1 MAACA
6 CDRLWE
12 LFDSISVPCGHLER
26 GAAAHGHWGWCQFQR
41 PLETAWQGSGSP
53 VTLPCAEVGVEWE
66 TDHTM
71 GELSGGI
78 TGLAGSCHSP
88 FWCAQLQQRG
98 CQCPLGQG
106 AVRRGDFAGPAGLKC
121 P

>member
-88 FWCAQLQQRG
+88 FWCAQLQPSSEDVSALWGREQSG
-98 CQCPLGQG
+98 EGTLLGQQG
-106 AVRRGDFAGPAGLKC
+106 
-121 P
+121 